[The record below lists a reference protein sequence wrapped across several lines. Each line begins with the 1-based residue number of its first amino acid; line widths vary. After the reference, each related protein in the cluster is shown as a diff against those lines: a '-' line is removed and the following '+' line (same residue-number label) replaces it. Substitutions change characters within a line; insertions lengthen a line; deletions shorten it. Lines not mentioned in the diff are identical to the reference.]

1 MSNDPVLPVASAAR
15 LTVVVTRRI
24 RAGREGEYELAM
36 REFVAWC
43 LAQPGHE
50 GLHVLRP
57 APGGRDYTVVARF
70 HDEPARRAFTR
81 APEYARWMERLGLL
95 TEGDPRIQELTGLEG
110 FVSLPEQG
118 LPRPPA
124 WKQAVATFLG
134 VLPTAL
140 VLGEVLAPRL
150 AGLPLLVAA
159 ALFNGAVV
167 ASLTWLVMP
176 LVTRALHRWLFPA
189 EARS

>member
-1 MSNDPVLPVASAAR
+1 MSNEHDSR
-15 LTVVVTRRI
+15 LTAVISRRI
-24 RAGREGEYELAM
+24 RAGHELEYERAM

-57 APGGRDYTVVARF
+57 AQGERDYTVVSRF
-70 HDEPARRAFTR
+70 RDEGARRRFTGS
-81 APEYARWMERLGLL
+81 PEYARWMERMAGL
-95 TEGDPRIQELTGLEG
+95 TDGDPRIQELTGLEG
-110 FVSLPEQG
+110 FVSLPERA
-118 LPRPPA
+118 LRRPPA
-124 WKQAVATFLG
+124 WKQATATFLG

-140 VLGEVLAPRL
+140 VLGQMLAPRL
-150 AGLPLLVAA
+150 AGLPLLVQA

-189 EARS
+189 EART